1 MNKDQFKQS
10 TTGKIHMDMNSLETL
25 LAFLPDNEDMSDYQV
40 GVASSWLCETLWKKD
55 ALNYADGL
63 VIIVSWVMS
72 TRDYSIQRLG
82 TERTNI
88 LFPPK

>member
-40 GVASSWLCETLWKKD
+40 GVASS
-55 ALNYADGL
+55 
-63 VIIVSWVMS
+63 
-72 TRDYSIQRLG
+72 
-82 TERTNI
+82 
-88 LFPPK
+88 